1 MLDAQDALPLPVVFA
16 VVPKLLATVPR
27 WLRRT
32 LIGAGTAIV
41 LFLGAAFTLAT
52 VYEDDVKAA
61 LLAELNKHLV
71 APVTHQG
78 IDLTLVQQFPQAS
91 LRFKRVLVAPVG
103 ETGATDTLL
112 FAEDLFFSFS
122 LWDLF
127 AGDYAVDRVT
137 GKRVVLH
144 PGYNEQ
150 GAENWMIWKSDST
163 SEGPSNFAL
172 NEVAFDGL
180 SVRYRDARRALE
192 VSTESRNMVLSGL
205 FDGEGATVRMKGDA
219 WLRHLLTNNGSTF
232 ADHQS
237 DLDLVMELGR
247 PEAAFRITQGK
258 VMAGNVPLDLSLT
271 VAKADTS
278 HVIDLSVLGADA
290 QLKELITQLPP
301 AVRNVLKSY
310 AIAGEAD
317 IALRYKGTLA
327 GNGPDLELT
336 AVLRDASMKE
346 QSTGTRFNK
355 ISGEVEAVLASD
367 GSPKRLVVKDLSARS
382 GSGTLRADL
391 RVNGTR
397 NAPVRLDLRTDM
409 ALADLLHFAR
419 IDTVAKA
426 TGRVKATLH
435 ANGKLR
441 DVGNLRAADLRALTF
456 SGNAEL
462 QKSTLKLR
470 TVRHPFEDMSGTV
483 ALKGNDAT
491 LSNGR
496 ATVQGSTISMTGTLG
511 NLMPY
516 LFFDDQPLN
525 ITATASAP
533 HVDLARLF
541 AASEKKTKGNGDITL
556 PALINLDLR
565 TTVDD
570 LVFADF
576 RATGIKGHLTLKDR
590 VLKATDVSCSTARG
604 TVTAD
609 LSLDGR
615 QVRSFPLAVNAT
627 LKDIDVKELFR
638 EFQDFGQT
646 FMGHRHLKG
655 TADVRVSLTAPLT
668 ASLHLDEKKLAC
680 VADLTV
686 RDGALVQHEALI
698 DVAKHIRSNKLIAP
712 LVDTDELGKRL
723 ANVTFNTLTNTISI
737 RDGAVHVPAMVVKNN
752 VLEIEMSG
760 KHAFDNTID
769 HHLSF
774 RLNKLLAL
782 DGEADAFGPVED
794 DGTGLRVFLHMYGN
808 SNDPQFANDRAMA
821 SAHRKA
827 RRQEEG
833 AELKQLLREEFTGK
847 TSDPVVRKS
856 TAGTPLFTTQWAQDS
871 VHTTEAV
878 APVQRKKGLGRLFK
892 EEEEEKETFNVE

>member
-1 MLDAQDALPLPVVFA
+1 MRTQGALSLPVVFA
-16 VVPKLLATVPR
+16 IVPKVILSVPR

-32 LIGAGTAIV
+32 LMGAGAAV
-41 LFLGAAFTLAT
+41 LLFLAAAFVLAT
-52 VYEDDVKAA
+52 VYEDEVKEA
-61 LLAELNKHLV
+61 LLAELNDHLV

-91 LRFKRVLVAPVG
+91 LRFKDVLITSAG
-103 ETGATDTLL
+103 ESATSDTLL
-112 FAEDLFFSFS
+112 YAEDLFLSFS

-127 AGDYAVDRVT
+127 AGEYAVDRIA
-137 GKRVVLH
+137 GKQVVLH
-144 PGYNEQ
+144 PGYDAQ
-150 GAENWMIWKSDST
+150 GSENWLIWRSDST
-163 SEGPSNFAL
+163 SNGPSSFAL

-205 FDGEGATVRMKGDA
+205 FDGKGATVRMKGDA
-219 WLRHLLTNNGSTF
+219 WLRHLLTSNGSTF

-247 PEAAFRITQGK
+247 PDAAFRITQGK
-258 VMAGNVPLDLSLT
+258 VMAGNVPLDLSLAVAMVDT
-271 VAKADTS
+271 VHT
-278 HVIDLSVLGADA
+278 IDLSVLGADV
-290 QLKELITQLPP
+290 QLKHLVAQLPP
-301 AVRNVLKSY
+301 AVRRVLKSY
-310 AIAGEAD
+310 AIQGEVD
-317 IALRYKGTLA
+317 IALRYTGALV
-327 GNGPDLELT
+327 GEGPDLELT
-336 AVLRDASMKE
+336 ASLRDASMKE
-346 QSTGTRFNK
+346 QSTGARFNN
-355 ISGEVEAVLASD
+355 ISGEVEALLASD
-367 GSPKRLVVKDLSARS
+367 GSPKRLVVKNLSAHS

-419 IDTVAKA
+419 IDTVATA

-435 ANGKLR
+435 GSGKLR
-441 DVGNLRAADLRALTF
+441 DVRNLRAADLRALAF
-456 SGNAEL
+456 SGTAEM

-491 LSNGR
+491 LTNGR
-496 ATVQGSTISMTGTLG
+496 ATVQGSTVSMTGTLG
-511 NLMPY
+511 NLIPY

-533 HVDLARLF
+533 RVDLARLL
-541 AASEKKTKGNGDITL
+541 ATDATSTKGHGDITL

-565 TTVDD
+565 TTVDE

-576 RATGIKGHLTLKDR
+576 TATSITGRLTLKDR
-590 VLKATDVSCSTARG
+590 VLKATEVSCSTAKG
-604 TVTAD
+604 SVAAD

-615 QVRSFPLAVNAT
+615 QARSFPLAVNAT
-627 LKDIDVKELFR
+627 LKDIDMKELFR

-655 TADVRVSLTAPLT
+655 TADVRLSLTAPLS
-668 ASLHLDEKKLAC
+668 ASLHMDEKKLVC

-686 RDGALVQHEALI
+686 RDGALVQHQALV
-698 DVAKHIRSNKLIAP
+698 DVAKHIRGNKLIAP

-723 ANVTFNTLTNTISI
+723 ANVTFSTLTNTISI

-808 SNDPQFANDRAMA
+808 STDPQFANDRAMA

-827 RRQEEG
+827 KRQMEG
-833 AELKQLLREEFTGK
+833 AELKQLLREELGGK
-847 TSDPVVRKS
+847 PDVPVAQS
-856 TAGTPLFTTQWAQDS
+856 ATAGTPRFTAEWAEDS
-871 VHTTEAV
+871 VRTTGAA
-878 APVQRKKGLGRLFK
+878 APSQRKPKGLGRLFK

>member
-1 MLDAQDALPLPVVFA
+1 MHTQSDLSLPVVFEI
-16 VVPKLLATVPR
+16 VPNFLPSLPR

-32 LIGAGTAIV
+32 LVGAGAAV
-41 LFLGAAFTLAT
+41 LLFLATAFLLAT
-52 VYEDDVKAA
+52 VYEDEVKVA
-61 LLAELNKHLV
+61 LLAELNDHLV

-91 LRFKRVLVAPVG
+91 LRFKDVLITSAGKPA
-103 ETGATDTLL
+103 TTDTLL
-112 FAEDLFFSFS
+112 YAEDLFLSFS

-127 AGDYAVDRVT
+127 AGEYAVDRIT
-137 GKRVVLH
+137 GKHVVLH
-144 PGYNEQ
+144 PGYDAR
-150 GAENWMIWKSDST
+150 GAENWLIWRSDST
-163 SEGPSNFAL
+163 SNGPSSFAL

-205 FDGEGATVRMKGDA
+205 FDGKGATVRLKGDA
-219 WLRHLLTNNGSTF
+219 WLRHLLTGNGSTF

-247 PEAAFRITQGK
+247 PDAAFRITQGK
-258 VMAGNVPLDLSLT
+258 VMAGNLPLDLSLT
-271 VAKADTS
+271 VARADSNHT
-278 HVIDLSVLGADA
+278 IDLSVLGADA
-290 QLKELITQLPP
+290 QLKHLVAQLPP
-301 AVRNVLKSY
+301 AARRVLKSY
-310 AIAGEAD
+310 AIQGEAD
-317 IALRYKGTLA
+317 IALRYTGTLA
-327 GNGPDLELT
+327 GDGPDLELT
-336 AVLRDASMKE
+336 AVLRDAGMKE
-346 QSTGTRFNK
+346 QSTGTRFTDIN
-355 ISGEVEAVLASD
+355 GEVEALLASD

-397 NAPVRLDLRTDM
+397 NALVRLDLRTDM

-441 DVGNLRAADLRALTF
+441 DVRNLRAADLRALAF

-470 TVRHPFEDMSGTV
+470 TVRHPFEDMSGNV

-491 LSNGR
+491 LTNGR

-533 HVDLARLF
+533 YVDLARLL
-541 AASEKKTKGNGDITL
+541 AASEKKAKGNGDITL

-565 TTVDD
+565 TTVDE

-576 RATGIKGHLTLKDR
+576 SATSITGRLILKER
-590 VLKATDVSCSTARG
+590 VLKATDVSCTTAKG
-604 TVTAD
+604 SVTAD
-609 LSLDGR
+609 LSMDGR
-615 QVRSFPLAVNAT
+615 EARSFPLAVNAT

-638 EFQDFGQT
+638 EFQDFGQA
-646 FMGHRHLKG
+646 FMGHQHLKG
-655 TADVRVSLTAPLT
+655 TADVRLSLTAPLT
-668 ASLHLDEKKLAC
+668 PSLHMDEKKLVC

-686 RDGALVQHEALI
+686 RDGALVQHEALM
-698 DVAKHIRSNKLIAP
+698 DVAKHIRGNKLIAP

-723 ANVTFNTLTNTISI
+723 ANVTFSTLTNTISI

-808 SNDPQFANDRAMA
+808 SADPQFANDRAMA

-827 RRQEEG
+827 KRQEEG
-833 AELKQLLREEFTGK
+833 AGLKQLLREELGGK
-847 TSDPVVRKS
+847 TEGPTERKA
-856 TAGTPLFTTQWAQDS
+856 TAGTPRFTTQWAEDS
-871 VHTTEAV
+871 ARTTEAV
-878 APVQRKKGLGRLFK
+878 VPVQRKPKGLGRLFK
-892 EEEEEKETFNVE
+892 EEEDEKETFNVE

>member
-1 MLDAQDALPLPVVFA
+1 MPAQGALSLPVVFA
-16 VVPKLLATVPR
+16 VVPKLLYSVPR

-32 LIGAGTAIV
+32 LIGAGSALL
-41 LFLGAAFTLAT
+41 LFLGAAFVLAT
-52 VYEDDVKAA
+52 VYEDDVKEA
-61 LLAELNKHLV
+61 LLAELNKHLN

-91 LRFKRVLVAPVG
+91 LRFKAVLITPAG
-103 ETGATDTLL
+103 ENAASDTLL
-112 FAEDLFFSFS
+112 YAEDLFLSFS

-127 AGDYAVDRVT
+127 AGDYAVDRIT
-137 GKRVVLH
+137 GKQVVLH
-144 PGYNEQ
+144 PGYDATGN
-150 GAENWMIWKSDST
+150 ENWSIWKSDST

-247 PEAAFRITQGK
+247 PDAAFRITQGK
-258 VMAGNVPLDLSLT
+258 VMAGNLPLDLALT
-271 VAKADTS
+271 VAKADTT
-278 HVIDLSVLGADA
+278 HTIDLSVLGADA
-290 QLKELITQLPP
+290 QLKELIAQLPP
-301 AVRNVLKSY
+301 AARRVLKSY
-310 AIAGEAD
+310 AIQGEAD
-317 IALRYKGTLA
+317 IALRYKGALT
-327 GNGPDLELT
+327 GEGPDLELT

-346 QSTGTRFNK
+346 QSTGTRFNN
-355 ISGEVEAVLASD
+355 ISGEFEAVLASD
-367 GSPKRLVVKDLSARS
+367 GTPKQLVVKGLSARS

-441 DVGNLRAADLRALTF
+441 DVRNLRSADLRALAF
-456 SGNAEL
+456 SGNAEI

-483 ALKGNDAT
+483 TLKGNDAT
-491 LSNGR
+491 LTNGR
-496 ATVQGSTISMTGTLG
+496 ATVQGSTVSMTGTLG

-516 LFFDDQPLN
+516 LFFNDQPLN
-525 ITATASAP
+525 ITATASAQ
-533 HVDLARLF
+533 HVDLARLL
-541 AASEKKTKGNGDITL
+541 AANGTSTKGNGDITL
-556 PALINLDLR
+556 PGLINLDLR
-565 TTVDD
+565 TTVDE

-576 RATGIKGHLTLKDR
+576 SATGITGRLTLKDR
-590 VLKATDVSCSTARG
+590 VLKASDVTCATAKGR
-604 TVTAD
+604 VTAD

-615 QVRSFPLAVNAT
+615 EARSFPLAVNAT

-646 FMGHRHLKG
+646 FMGNRHLKG
-655 TADVRVSLTAPLT
+655 TADVRLSLTAPLT
-668 ASLHLDEKKLAC
+668 PSLHLDEKKLVC

-686 RDGALVQHEALI
+686 RDGALEQHEALI
-698 DVAKHIRSNKLIAP
+698 DVAKHIRGNKLIAP

-723 ANVTFNTLTNTISI
+723 ANVTFSTLTNTISI

-760 KHAFDNTID
+760 KHAFNNTID

-808 SNDPQFANDRAMA
+808 STDPQFANDRAMA
-821 SAHRKA
+821 SAHRKTK
-827 RRQEEG
+827 RQQEG
-833 AELKQLLREEFTGK
+833 EELKQLLREELGGK
-847 TSDPVVRKS
+847 PTEPAARKS
-856 TAGTPLFTTQWAQDS
+856 TPSTPRFTTQWAEDS
-871 VHTTEAV
+871 VQTTEAV
-878 APVQRKKGLGRLFK
+878 VPVQRKKGLGRLFK

>member
-1 MLDAQDALPLPVVFA
+1 MRTQGALSLPVVFA
-16 VVPKLLATVPR
+16 IVPKLLPTVPR
-27 WLRRT
+27 WLRRA
-32 LIGAGTAIV
+32 LIGAVATVA
-41 LFLGAAFTLAT
+41 LLLGAAFVLAT
-52 VYEDDVKAA
+52 VYEDDVKEA
-61 LLAELNKHLV
+61 LLAELNDHLT

-78 IDLTLVQQFPQAS
+78 IDLTLVRQFPQAS
-91 LRFKRVLVAPVG
+91 LRFKGVLITPAG
-103 ETGATDTLL
+103 EQATTDTLL
-112 FAEDLFFSFS
+112 YAEDLFFSFS

-127 AGDYAVDRVT
+127 AGDYAVDRIS
-137 GKRVVLH
+137 GKHVVLH
-144 PGYNEQ
+144 PGYDAQ
-150 GAENWMIWKSDST
+150 GAENWLIWKSDST
-163 SEGPSNFAL
+163 SDGPSHFAL

-180 SVRYRDARRALE
+180 SVRYRDARRSLE
-192 VSTESRNMVLSGL
+192 VSTESRNMVLSGF
-205 FDGEGATVRMKGDA
+205 FDGEGATMRMKGDA
-219 WLRHLLTNNGSTF
+219 WLRHLLTGNGSTF
-232 ADHQS
+232 ADHRS
-237 DLDLVMELGR
+237 ELDLVMELGR
-247 PEAAFRITQGK
+247 PDAAFRITQGK
-258 VMAGNVPLDLSLT
+258 VMAGNVPLDLSLA
-271 VAKADTS
+271 VAKVDTN
-278 HVIDLSVLGADA
+278 HTIDLSVLGADA
-290 QLKELITQLPP
+290 QLKHLVAQLPP
-301 AVRNVLKSY
+301 AARRVLKSY
-310 AIAGEAD
+310 AIQGEAD

-327 GNGPDLELT
+327 GEGPDLELT

-346 QSTGTRFNK
+346 QSTGTRFNN

-367 GSPKRLVVKDLSARS
+367 GSPKRLVVKDLSASS

-391 RVNGTR
+391 RLNGTR

-419 IDTVAKA
+419 IDTVASA

-441 DVGNLRAADLRALTF
+441 DVRNLRAADLRALAF
-456 SGNAEL
+456 SGTAEIH
-462 QKSTLKLR
+462 KSTLKLR

-491 LSNGR
+491 LTNAR
-496 ATVQGSTISMTGTLG
+496 ATVQGSTVSMTGTLG

-516 LFFDDQPLN
+516 LLFDDQPLN
-525 ITATASAP
+525 INATVSAP
-533 HVDLARLF
+533 RVDLARLL
-541 AASEKKTKGNGDITL
+541 ATTGMNTKGDGDITL

-565 TTVDD
+565 TTVDE

-576 RATGIKGHLTLKDR
+576 TATDITGRLTLKDR
-590 VLKATDVSCSTARG
+590 VLKATEVNCSTAKG
-604 TVTAD
+604 SVAVD

-615 QVRSFPLAVNAT
+615 QALSFPLAVNAT
-627 LKDIDVKELFR
+627 LKDIDMKELFR

-655 TADVRVSLTAPLT
+655 TADVRLSLTAPLS
-668 ASLHLDEKKLAC
+668 ASLHMDEKKLVC
-680 VADLTV
+680 IADLTV

-698 DVAKHIRSNKLIAP
+698 DVAKHIRGNKLIAP
-712 LVDTDELGKRL
+712 LVDTNELGKRL
-723 ANVTFNTLTNTISI
+723 ANVTFSTLTNTISI
-737 RDGAVHVPAMVVKNN
+737 RDGAVHLPAMVVKNN

-808 SNDPQFANDRAMA
+808 SSDPQFANDRAMA

-827 RRQEEG
+827 KRQEEG
-833 AELKQLLREEFTGK
+833 AELKQLLREELGGK
-847 TSDPVVRKS
+847 TAEPDARKS
-856 TAGTPLFTTQWAQDS
+856 ATGTPRFTTQWAGDS
-871 VHTTEAV
+871 VRTTEAA
-878 APVQRKKGLGRLFK
+878 APVQRKPKGLGRLFK